1 MTLNNSIVR
10 LSAVAAALAGFAGM
24 PSVAD
29 ASDEIF
35 FVYGCG
41 VDLCSPV
48 EAIPASGITRQR
60 FILSD
65 RYVSD
70 ASITLTVAEGK
81 TRIVMNWVKIPL
93 SGAAYERH
101 HSFEITND
109 GPSTL
114 WLNTD
119 TDGEY
124 DFFVAKGREAL
135 VDAPYPRGPVEH
147 VGSPIIVTS
156 HCEAAG
162 KILAC

>member
-1 MTLNNSIVR
+1 MKIANPIPR
-10 LSAVAAALAGFAGM
+10 LTAAAAVIGSLAGM
-24 PSVAD
+24 PSIAG
-29 ASDEIF
+29 AAEEMF
-35 FVYGCG
+35 FAYGCG
-41 VDLCSPV
+41 LVLCSNSV
-48 EAIPASGITRQR
+48 EPIPASGLTRQR
-60 FILSD
+60 FIMSD
-65 RYVSD
+65 RYASD
-70 ASITLTVAEGK
+70 ASITLTVVEGK
-81 TRIVMNWVKIPL
+81 TLIVMNWVKTPL

-124 DFFVAKGREAL
+124 DFMVVKGREAL

-156 HCEAAG
+156 H
-162 KILAC
+162 